1 MELCINMS
9 IKMHFLH
16 SHLKNFSENYGD
28 VNDKQG
34 EKYHRDIKLMKERY
48 QER

>member
-1 MELCINMS
+1 MKLCINMS

-16 SHLKNFSENYGD
+16 SHLNNFFESYGD

-34 EKYHRDIKLMKERY
+34 EKFHRDIKLMEERY